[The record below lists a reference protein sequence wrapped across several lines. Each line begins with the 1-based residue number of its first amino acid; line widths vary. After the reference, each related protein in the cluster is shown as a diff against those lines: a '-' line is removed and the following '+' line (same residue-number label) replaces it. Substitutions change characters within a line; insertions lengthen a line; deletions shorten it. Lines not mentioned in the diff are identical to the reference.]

1 MHFFLQLIWS
11 SLCFTDLNLVF
22 AYSLFLSPFV
32 PPDSIHMIEKTHE
45 SPSHNFH
52 FAYQNAKLLL
62 CVDFLMRRKISLFT
76 CRECTLGTFLHAGC
90 CHQYFGKWVF
100 QKKKNGIDK
109 RLLAQGTKI
118 ATFIQKNK
126 NEQTTSGVFIPQH
139 LALVC
144 PFLRFCMPCKTES
157 WSIFYFFNKNELEIN
172 LDKVSW
178 QVEESIILHDDYSVF
193 AFC

>member
-100 QKKKNGIDK
+100 KKKMGLTRGCWPRARK
-109 RLLAQGTKI
+109 LQLLFKKTKMNKLPQVFSYLSTLLLCVPFWDFVCLVKLRVG
-118 ATFIQKNK
+118 AFFI
-126 NEQTTSGVFIPQH
+126 
-139 LALVC
+139 
-144 PFLRFCMPCKTES
+144 FLIKMS
-157 WSIFYFFNKNELEIN
+157 WK
-172 LDKVSW
+172 
-178 QVEESIILHDDYSVF
+178 
-193 AFC
+193 